1 MNDGQAGRGALV
13 WKSTQGDSPGKNTL
27 PDRGRGVL
35 QLPPGLGG
43 VEVAAPQ
50 LPVKALGRQ
59 WVLFYLKVVVFDVV
73 KGWGDDPFPVL
84 LNAGE
89 YRFSPRQGGG
99 GGILASSLAP
109 SPAEGGRDSW
119 LSPPGR
125 AALPPTP
132 ILLGYTRQDS
142 SFSVN
147 QAERTDS

>member
-1 MNDGQAGRGALV
+1 MGNEGQAGQGALV
-13 WKSTQGDSPGKNTL
+13 WKSTQRDSSDKNTL

-59 WVLFYLKVVVFDVV
+59 RVLFYLKVVVFDVV

-89 YRFSPRQGGG
+89 HGFSPGQGGG
-99 GGILASSLAP
+99 GGRLAPSIAP
-109 SPAEGGRDSW
+109 SPAGGGRDCW
-119 LSPPGR
+119 LPPP
-125 AALPPTP
+125 ALPPTP
-132 ILLGYTRQDS
+132 TLLGYTRLDS
-142 SFSVN
+142 SLSVK
-147 QAERTDS
+147 QAEQTDS

>member
-1 MNDGQAGRGALV
+1 MNEGQAGRGALV
-13 WKSTQGDSPGKNTL
+13 CKSTQGDPPAKNTLKFKKKNTL
-27 PDRGRGVL
+27 PDRGCGVL

-59 WVLFYLKVVVFDVV
+59 RVLFYLEVVIFDVV

-89 YRFSPRQGGG
+89 YGFSPRQGGG
-99 GGILASSLAP
+99 GRRLAPSVVP

-119 LSPPGR
+119 LSPAGESCSASHPHTAGLHE
-125 AALPPTP
+125 A
-132 ILLGYTRQDS
+132 
-142 SFSVN
+142 
-147 QAERTDS
+147 